1 MLKKVMIMLLMICS
15 LFLFGCG
22 KEENNDSNKNNITY
36 TNKFECIREYKLTKD
51 QVFYATKE
59 EPLNGE
65 KGDAVNVTYTRSYDF
80 DKNGDKL
87 LKYYDITTYDYILDY
102 DMDKTY
108 KLLNKYIDS
117 LKKDNSKSKILTV
130 PFFIASDNIIISS
143 LGPKIKFKYEIIDNV
158 KGKIKT
164 KVTDFGVN
172 NALVEMYFELEIGYL
187 VVIPMNKKESVL
199 KTEILISSKII
210 NGKVPTFYGKNIFKE
225 SSISTSN

>member
-1 MLKKVMIMLLMICS
+1 MKLKERLKRKYYILITFLIS
-15 LFLFGCG
+15 LFLFIIIFSLYS
-22 KEENNDSNKNNITY
+22 KKLNPKLNDYIDFLVKDEIYKKVIKSNNFITNEEVNDILY
-36 TNKFECIREYKLTKD
+36 I
-51 QVFYATKE
+51 
-59 EPLNGE
+59 
-65 KGDAVNVTYTRSYDF
+65 
-80 DKNGDKL
+80 DKNKSNEIV
-87 LKYYDITTYDYILDY
+87 YLDY
-102 DMDKTY
+102 DIDKTY
-108 KLLNKYIDS
+108 KLLNKYIES

-225 SSISTSN
+225 SSVSTSN

>member
-1 MLKKVMIMLLMICS
+1 MKLKERLKRKYYILITFLIS
-15 LFLFGCG
+15 LFLFIIIFSLYS
-22 KEENNDSNKNNITY
+22 KKLNSKLNDYIDFLVKDEIYKKVIKSNNFITNEEVNDILY
-36 TNKFECIREYKLTKD
+36 I
-51 QVFYATKE
+51 
-59 EPLNGE
+59 
-65 KGDAVNVTYTRSYDF
+65 
-80 DKNGDKL
+80 DKNKSNEIV
-87 LKYYDITTYDYILDY
+87 YLDY
-102 DMDKTY
+102 NMDKTY
-108 KLLNKYIDS
+108 KLLNKYIES

-225 SSISTSN
+225 SGVSTSN

>member
-1 MLKKVMIMLLMICS
+1 MKLKERLKRKYYILITFLIS
-15 LFLFGCG
+15 LFLFIIIFSLYS
-22 KEENNDSNKNNITY
+22 KKLNPKLNDYIDFLVKDEIYKKVIKSNNFITNEEVNDILY
-36 TNKFECIREYKLTKD
+36 I
-51 QVFYATKE
+51 
-59 EPLNGE
+59 
-65 KGDAVNVTYTRSYDF
+65 
-80 DKNGDKL
+80 DKNKSNEIV
-87 LKYYDITTYDYILDY
+87 YLDY
-102 DMDKTY
+102 DIDKTY
-108 KLLNKYIDS
+108 KLLNKYIES

-158 KGKIKT
+158 NGKIKT

-225 SSISTSN
+225 SGVSTSN

>member
-1 MLKKVMIMLLMICS
+1 MKLKERLKRKYYILITFLIS
-15 LFLFGCG
+15 LFLFIIIFSLYSE
-22 KEENNDSNKNNITY
+22 KLNPKLNDYIDFLVKDEIYKKVIKSNNFITNEEVNDILY
-36 TNKFECIREYKLTKD
+36 I
-51 QVFYATKE
+51 
-59 EPLNGE
+59 
-65 KGDAVNVTYTRSYDF
+65 
-80 DKNGDKL
+80 DKNKSNEIV
-87 LKYYDITTYDYILDY
+87 YLDY
-102 DMDKTY
+102 DIDKTY

-225 SSISTSN
+225 SSVSTSN

>member
-1 MLKKVMIMLLMICS
+1 MKLKERLKRKYYILITFLIS
-15 LFLFGCG
+15 LFLFIIIFSLYS
-22 KEENNDSNKNNITY
+22 KKLNPKLNDYIDFLVKDEIYKKVIKSNNFITNEEVNDILY
-36 TNKFECIREYKLTKD
+36 I
-51 QVFYATKE
+51 
-59 EPLNGE
+59 
-65 KGDAVNVTYTRSYDF
+65 
-80 DKNGDKL
+80 DKNKSNEIV
-87 LKYYDITTYDYILDY
+87 YLDY
-102 DMDKTY
+102 DIDKTY

-187 VVIPMNKKESVL
+187 VVIPMNKKERVL

-225 SSISTSN
+225 SGVSTSN

>member
-1 MLKKVMIMLLMICS
+1 MFIIIFRLYSKKLNPKLNDYIDFLVKDEIYKKVIKSNNFITN
-15 LFLFGCG
+15 
-22 KEENNDSNKNNITY
+22 EEVNDILY
-36 TNKFECIREYKLTKD
+36 I
-51 QVFYATKE
+51 
-59 EPLNGE
+59 
-65 KGDAVNVTYTRSYDF
+65 
-80 DKNGDKL
+80 DKNKSNEIV
-87 LKYYDITTYDYILDY
+87 YLDY
-102 DMDKTY
+102 DIDKTY
-108 KLLNKYIDS
+108 KLLNKYIES
-117 LKKDNSKSKILTV
+117 IKKDNSKSKILTV

-225 SSISTSN
+225 SSVSTSN

>member
-1 MLKKVMIMLLMICS
+1 MKLKERLKRKYYILITFLIS
-15 LFLFGCG
+15 LFLFIIIFSLYS
-22 KEENNDSNKNNITY
+22 KKLNPKLNDYIDFLVKDEIYKKVIKSNNFITNEEVNDILY
-36 TNKFECIREYKLTKD
+36 I
-51 QVFYATKE
+51 
-59 EPLNGE
+59 
-65 KGDAVNVTYTRSYDF
+65 
-80 DKNGDKL
+80 DKNKSNEIV
-87 LKYYDITTYDYILDY
+87 YLDY
-102 DMDKTY
+102 DIDKTY

-117 LKKDNSKSKILTV
+117 LKKDNSKSKILTI

-199 KTEILISSKII
+199 KTEILISSKVI

-225 SSISTSN
+225 SGVSTSN

>member
-1 MLKKVMIMLLMICS
+1 MKLKERLKRKYYILITFLIS
-15 LFLFGCG
+15 LFLFIIIFSLYS
-22 KEENNDSNKNNITY
+22 KKLNPKLNDYIDFLVKDEIYKKVIKSNNFITNEEVNDILYIDKNDSNEIVY
-36 TNKFECIREYKLTKD
+36 
-51 QVFYATKE
+51 
-59 EPLNGE
+59 
-65 KGDAVNVTYTRSYDF
+65 
-80 DKNGDKL
+80 
-87 LKYYDITTYDYILDY
+87 LDY
-102 DMDKTY
+102 DIDKTY

-130 PFFIASDNIIISS
+130 PLFIASDNIIISS

-199 KTEILISSKII
+199 KIEILISSKII

-225 SSISTSN
+225 SGVSTSN

>member
-1 MLKKVMIMLLMICS
+1 MKLKERLKRKYYILITFLIS
-15 LFLFGCG
+15 LFLFIIIFSLYS
-22 KEENNDSNKNNITY
+22 KKLNPKLNDYIDFLVKDEIYKKVIKSNNFITNEEVNDILY
-36 TNKFECIREYKLTKD
+36 I
-51 QVFYATKE
+51 
-59 EPLNGE
+59 
-65 KGDAVNVTYTRSYDF
+65 
-80 DKNGDKL
+80 DKNKSNEIV
-87 LKYYDITTYDYILDY
+87 YLDY
-102 DMDKTY
+102 DIDKTY

-187 VVIPMNKKESVL
+187 VVIPKNKKESVL

-225 SSISTSN
+225 SGVSTSN

>member
-1 MLKKVMIMLLMICS
+1 MKLKERLKRKYYILITFLIS
-15 LFLFGCG
+15 LFLFIIIFSLYS
-22 KEENNDSNKNNITY
+22 KKLNPKLNDYIDFLVKDEIYKKVIKSNNFITNEEVNDILY
-36 TNKFECIREYKLTKD
+36 I
-51 QVFYATKE
+51 
-59 EPLNGE
+59 
-65 KGDAVNVTYTRSYDF
+65 
-80 DKNGDKL
+80 DKNKSNEIV
-87 LKYYDITTYDYILDY
+87 YLDY
-102 DMDKTY
+102 NMDKTY
-108 KLLNKYIDS
+108 KLLNKYIER
-117 LKKDNSKSKILTV
+117 LKKDNSKSKMLTV
-130 PFFIASDNIIISS
+130 PFFIARDNIIISS

-225 SSISTSN
+225 SGVSTSN

>member
-1 MLKKVMIMLLMICS
+1 MKLKERLKRKYYILITFLIS
-15 LFLFGCG
+15 LFLFIIIFSLYS
-22 KEENNDSNKNNITY
+22 KKLNPKLNDYIDFLVKDEIYKKVINNFITNEEVNDILY
-36 TNKFECIREYKLTKD
+36 I
-51 QVFYATKE
+51 
-59 EPLNGE
+59 
-65 KGDAVNVTYTRSYDF
+65 
-80 DKNGDKL
+80 DKNKSNEIV
-87 LKYYDITTYDYILDY
+87 YLDY
-102 DMDKTY
+102 NMDKTY
-108 KLLNKYIDS
+108 KLLNKYIES

-225 SSISTSN
+225 SGVSTSN

>member
-1 MLKKVMIMLLMICS
+1 MKLKERLKRKYYILITFLIS
-15 LFLFGCG
+15 LFLFIIIFSLYSE
-22 KEENNDSNKNNITY
+22 KLNPKLNDYIDFLVKDEIYKKVIKSNNFITNEEVNNILY
-36 TNKFECIREYKLTKD
+36 I
-51 QVFYATKE
+51 
-59 EPLNGE
+59 
-65 KGDAVNVTYTRSYDF
+65 
-80 DKNGDKL
+80 DKNKSNEIV
-87 LKYYDITTYDYILDY
+87 YLDY
-102 DMDKTY
+102 DIDKTY

-225 SSISTSN
+225 SGVSTSN

>member
-1 MLKKVMIMLLMICS
+1 MKLKERLKRKYYILITFLIS
-15 LFLFGCG
+15 LFLFVIIFSLYS
-22 KEENNDSNKNNITY
+22 KKLNPKLNDYIDFLVKDEIYKKVIKSNNFITNEEINDILYIDKNNSNEIVY
-36 TNKFECIREYKLTKD
+36 
-51 QVFYATKE
+51 
-59 EPLNGE
+59 
-65 KGDAVNVTYTRSYDF
+65 
-80 DKNGDKL
+80 
-87 LKYYDITTYDYILDY
+87 LDY
-102 DMDKTY
+102 DIDKTY

-172 NALVEMYFELEIGYL
+172 NALVEMFFELEIGYL

-225 SSISTSN
+225 SGVSTSN

>member
-1 MLKKVMIMLLMICS
+1 MKLKERLKRKYYILITFLIS
-15 LFLFGCG
+15 LFLFIIIFSLYS
-22 KEENNDSNKNNITY
+22 KKLNPKLNDYIDFLVKDEIYKKVIKSNNFITNEEVNDILY
-36 TNKFECIREYKLTKD
+36 I
-51 QVFYATKE
+51 
-59 EPLNGE
+59 
-65 KGDAVNVTYTRSYDF
+65 
-80 DKNGDKL
+80 DKNKSNEIV
-87 LKYYDITTYDYILDY
+87 YLDY
-102 DMDKTY
+102 DIDKTY
-108 KLLNKYIDS
+108 KLLNKYIES

-143 LGPKIKFKYEIIDNV
+143 LGPKVKFKYEIIDNV

-225 SSISTSN
+225 SSVSTSN

>member
-1 MLKKVMIMLLMICS
+1 MKLKERLKRKYYILITFLIS
-15 LFLFGCG
+15 LFLFIIIFSLYS
-22 KEENNDSNKNNITY
+22 KKLNPKLNDYIDFLVKDEIYKKVIKSNNFITNEEVNNILY
-36 TNKFECIREYKLTKD
+36 I
-51 QVFYATKE
+51 
-59 EPLNGE
+59 
-65 KGDAVNVTYTRSYDF
+65 
-80 DKNGDKL
+80 DKNKSNEIV
-87 LKYYDITTYDYILDY
+87 YLDY
-102 DMDKTY
+102 DIDKTY

-199 KTEILISSKII
+199 KTEILISSKVI

-225 SSISTSN
+225 SGVSTSN

>member
-1 MLKKVMIMLLMICS
+1 MKLKERLKRKYYILITFLIS
-15 LFLFGCG
+15 LFLFIIIFSLYS
-22 KEENNDSNKNNITY
+22 KKLNPKLNDYIDFLVKDEIYKKVIKSNNFITNEEVNDILY
-36 TNKFECIREYKLTKD
+36 I
-51 QVFYATKE
+51 
-59 EPLNGE
+59 
-65 KGDAVNVTYTRSYDF
+65 
-80 DKNGDKL
+80 DKNKSNEIV
-87 LKYYDITTYDYILDY
+87 YLDY
-102 DMDKTY
+102 NMDKTY
-108 KLLNKYIDS
+108 KLLNKYIES

-172 NALVEMYFELEIGYL
+172 NALVELYFELEIGYL

-225 SSISTSN
+225 SGVSTSN

>member
-1 MLKKVMIMLLMICS
+1 MKLKERLKRKYYILITFLIS
-15 LFLFGCG
+15 LFLFIIIFSLYS
-22 KEENNDSNKNNITY
+22 KKLNPKLNDYIDFLVKDEIYKKVIKSNNFITNEEVNDILY
-36 TNKFECIREYKLTKD
+36 I
-51 QVFYATKE
+51 
-59 EPLNGE
+59 
-65 KGDAVNVTYTRSYDF
+65 
-80 DKNGDKL
+80 DKNKSNEIV
-87 LKYYDITTYDYILDY
+87 YLDY
-102 DMDKTY
+102 DIDKTY

-225 SSISTSN
+225 SSVSTSN

>member
-1 MLKKVMIMLLMICS
+1 MKLKERLKRKYYILITFLIS
-15 LFLFGCG
+15 LFLFIIIFSLYS
-22 KEENNDSNKNNITY
+22 KKLNPKLNDYIDFLVKDEIYKKVIKSNNFITNEEVNDILY
-36 TNKFECIREYKLTKD
+36 I
-51 QVFYATKE
+51 
-59 EPLNGE
+59 
-65 KGDAVNVTYTRSYDF
+65 
-80 DKNGDKL
+80 DKNKSNEIV
-87 LKYYDITTYDYILDY
+87 YLDY
-102 DMDKTY
+102 NMDKTY
-108 KLLNKYIDS
+108 KLLNKYIES

-225 SSISTSN
+225 SGVSTSN

>member
-1 MLKKVMIMLLMICS
+1 MKLKERLKRKYYILITFLIS
-15 LFLFGCG
+15 LFLFIIIFSLYS
-22 KEENNDSNKNNITY
+22 KKLNPKLNDYIDFLVKDEIYKKVIKSNNFITNEEINDILYIDKNNSNEIVY
-36 TNKFECIREYKLTKD
+36 
-51 QVFYATKE
+51 
-59 EPLNGE
+59 
-65 KGDAVNVTYTRSYDF
+65 
-80 DKNGDKL
+80 
-87 LKYYDITTYDYILDY
+87 LDY
-102 DMDKTY
+102 DIDKTY

-143 LGPKIKFKYEIIDNV
+143 LGPKVKFKYEIIDNV

-225 SSISTSN
+225 SSVSTSN

>member
-1 MLKKVMIMLLMICS
+1 MKLKERLKRKYYILITFLIS
-15 LFLFGCG
+15 LFLFTLIFSLYS
-22 KEENNDSNKNNITY
+22 KKLNPKLNDYIDFLVKDEIYKKVIKSNNFITNEEINDILYIDKNNSNEIVY
-36 TNKFECIREYKLTKD
+36 
-51 QVFYATKE
+51 
-59 EPLNGE
+59 
-65 KGDAVNVTYTRSYDF
+65 
-80 DKNGDKL
+80 
-87 LKYYDITTYDYILDY
+87 LDY
-102 DMDKTY
+102 DIDKTY

-143 LGPKIKFKYEIIDNV
+143 LGPKVKFKYEIMNNV

-199 KTEILISSKII
+199 KTEILISSKVI

-225 SSISTSN
+225 SSVSTSN

>member
-1 MLKKVMIMLLMICS
+1 MKLKERLKRKYYILITFLIS
-15 LFLFGCG
+15 LFLFIIIFSLYS
-22 KEENNDSNKNNITY
+22 KKLNPKLNDYIDFLVKDEIYKKVIKSNNFITNEEVNDILY
-36 TNKFECIREYKLTKD
+36 I
-51 QVFYATKE
+51 
-59 EPLNGE
+59 
-65 KGDAVNVTYTRSYDF
+65 
-80 DKNGDKL
+80 DKNKSNEIV
-87 LKYYDITTYDYILDY
+87 YLDY
-102 DMDKTY
+102 NMDKTY
-108 KLLNKYIDS
+108 KLLNKYIES

-225 SSISTSN
+225 SDVSTSN

>member
-1 MLKKVMIMLLMICS
+1 MKLKERLKRKYYILITFLIS
-15 LFLFGCG
+15 LFLFIIIFSLYS
-22 KEENNDSNKNNITY
+22 KKLNPKLNDYIDFLVKDEIYKKVIKSNNFITNEEVNDILY
-36 TNKFECIREYKLTKD
+36 I
-51 QVFYATKE
+51 
-59 EPLNGE
+59 
-65 KGDAVNVTYTRSYDF
+65 
-80 DKNGDKL
+80 DKNKSNEIV
-87 LKYYDITTYDYILDY
+87 YLDY
-102 DMDKTY
+102 DIDKTY

-130 PFFIASDNIIISS
+130 PLFIASDNIIISS

-172 NALVEMYFELEIGYL
+172 NALVEIYFELEIGYL
-187 VVIPMNKKESVL
+187 VVIPMNKKESIL

-225 SSISTSN
+225 SGVSTSN

>member
-1 MLKKVMIMLLMICS
+1 MKLKERLKRKYYILITFLIS
-15 LFLFGCG
+15 LFLFIIIFSLYS
-22 KEENNDSNKNNITY
+22 KKLNPKLNDYIDFLVKDEIYKKVIKSNNFITNEEVNDILY
-36 TNKFECIREYKLTKD
+36 I
-51 QVFYATKE
+51 
-59 EPLNGE
+59 
-65 KGDAVNVTYTRSYDF
+65 
-80 DKNGDKL
+80 DKNKSNEIV
-87 LKYYDITTYDYILDY
+87 YLDY
-102 DMDKTY
+102 DIDKTY
-108 KLLNKYIDS
+108 KLLNKYIDN

-143 LGPKIKFKYEIIDNV
+143 LGPKVKFKYEIIDNV

-225 SSISTSN
+225 SGVSTSN

>member
-1 MLKKVMIMLLMICS
+1 MKLKERLKRKYYILITFLIS
-15 LFLFGCG
+15 LFLFIIIFSLYSE
-22 KEENNDSNKNNITY
+22 KLNPKLNDYIDFLVKDEIYKKVIKSNNFITNEEVNDILY
-36 TNKFECIREYKLTKD
+36 I
-51 QVFYATKE
+51 
-59 EPLNGE
+59 
-65 KGDAVNVTYTRSYDF
+65 
-80 DKNGDKL
+80 DKNKSNEIV
-87 LKYYDITTYDYILDY
+87 YLDY
-102 DMDKTY
+102 DIDKTY

-143 LGPKIKFKYEIIDNV
+143 LGPKVKFKYEIIDNV

-187 VVIPMNKKESVL
+187 VVIPMNKKQSVL

-225 SSISTSN
+225 SGVSTSN

>member
-1 MLKKVMIMLLMICS
+1 MKLKEKLKRKYYILITFLIS
-15 LFLFGCG
+15 LFLFIIIFSLYS
-22 KEENNDSNKNNITY
+22 KKLNPKLNDYIDFLVKDEIYKKVIKSNNFITNEEVNDILY
-36 TNKFECIREYKLTKD
+36 I
-51 QVFYATKE
+51 
-59 EPLNGE
+59 
-65 KGDAVNVTYTRSYDF
+65 
-80 DKNGDKL
+80 DKNKSNEIV
-87 LKYYDITTYDYILDY
+87 YLDY
-102 DMDKTY
+102 DIDKTY

-225 SSISTSN
+225 SSVSTSN

>member
-1 MLKKVMIMLLMICS
+1 MKLKERLKRKYYILITFLIS
-15 LFLFGCG
+15 LFLFIIIFSLYS
-22 KEENNDSNKNNITY
+22 KKLNPKLNDYIDFLVKDEIYQKVIKSNNFITNEEVNDILY
-36 TNKFECIREYKLTKD
+36 I
-51 QVFYATKE
+51 
-59 EPLNGE
+59 
-65 KGDAVNVTYTRSYDF
+65 
-80 DKNGDKL
+80 DKNKSNEIV
-87 LKYYDITTYDYILDY
+87 YLDY
-102 DMDKTY
+102 DIDKTY

-143 LGPKIKFKYEIIDNV
+143 LGPKVKFKYEIIDNV

-225 SSISTSN
+225 SGVSTSN

>member
-1 MLKKVMIMLLMICS
+1 MKLKERLKRKYYILITFLIS
-15 LFLFGCG
+15 LFLFIIIFSLYS
-22 KEENNDSNKNNITY
+22 KKLNPKLNDYIDFLVKDEIYKKVIKSNNFITNEEVNDILY
-36 TNKFECIREYKLTKD
+36 I
-51 QVFYATKE
+51 
-59 EPLNGE
+59 
-65 KGDAVNVTYTRSYDF
+65 
-80 DKNGDKL
+80 DKNKSNEIV
-87 LKYYDITTYDYILDY
+87 YLDY
-102 DMDKTY
+102 DIDKTY

-130 PFFIASDNIIISS
+130 PLFIASDNIIISS

-187 VVIPMNKKESVL
+187 VVIPMNKKENVL
-199 KTEILISSKII
+199 KTEILISSKVI

-225 SSISTSN
+225 SGVSTSN

>member
-1 MLKKVMIMLLMICS
+1 MKLKERLKRKYYILITFLIS
-15 LFLFGCG
+15 LFLFVIIFSLYS
-22 KEENNDSNKNNITY
+22 KKLNPKLNDYIDFLVKDEIYKKVIKSNNFITNEEINDILYIDKNNSNEIVY
-36 TNKFECIREYKLTKD
+36 
-51 QVFYATKE
+51 
-59 EPLNGE
+59 
-65 KGDAVNVTYTRSYDF
+65 
-80 DKNGDKL
+80 
-87 LKYYDITTYDYILDY
+87 LDY
-102 DMDKTY
+102 DIDKTY

-225 SSISTSN
+225 SGVSTSN

>member
-1 MLKKVMIMLLMICS
+1 MKLKERLKRKYYILITFLIS
-15 LFLFGCG
+15 LFLFIIIFSLYSE
-22 KEENNDSNKNNITY
+22 KLNPKLNDYIDFLVKDEIYKKVIKSNNFITNEEVNDILY
-36 TNKFECIREYKLTKD
+36 I
-51 QVFYATKE
+51 
-59 EPLNGE
+59 
-65 KGDAVNVTYTRSYDF
+65 
-80 DKNGDKL
+80 DKNKSNEIV
-87 LKYYDITTYDYILDY
+87 YLDY
-102 DMDKTY
+102 DIDKTY

-130 PFFIASDNIIISS
+130 PLFIASDNIIISS

-225 SSISTSN
+225 SGVSTSN

>member
-1 MLKKVMIMLLMICS
+1 MFIIIFSLYSKKLNPKLNDYIDFLVKDEIYKKVIKSNNFITN
-15 LFLFGCG
+15 
-22 KEENNDSNKNNITY
+22 EEVNDILYIDKNNSNEIVY
-36 TNKFECIREYKLTKD
+36 
-51 QVFYATKE
+51 
-59 EPLNGE
+59 
-65 KGDAVNVTYTRSYDF
+65 
-80 DKNGDKL
+80 
-87 LKYYDITTYDYILDY
+87 LDY
-102 DMDKTY
+102 DIDKTY
-108 KLLNKYIDS
+108 KLLNKYIDN

-225 SSISTSN
+225 SGVSTSN

>member
-1 MLKKVMIMLLMICS
+1 MKLKERLKRKYYILITFLIS
-15 LFLFGCG
+15 LFLFIIIFSLYS
-22 KEENNDSNKNNITY
+22 KKLNPKLNDYIDFLVKDEIYKKVIKSNNFITNEEVNDILY
-36 TNKFECIREYKLTKD
+36 I
-51 QVFYATKE
+51 
-59 EPLNGE
+59 
-65 KGDAVNVTYTRSYDF
+65 
-80 DKNGDKL
+80 DKNKSNEIV
-87 LKYYDITTYDYILDY
+87 YLDY
-102 DMDKTY
+102 DIDKTY

-130 PFFIASDNIIISS
+130 PFFISSDNIIISS
-143 LGPKIKFKYEIIDNV
+143 LGPKVKFKYEIIDNV

-225 SSISTSN
+225 SGVSTSN

>member
-1 MLKKVMIMLLMICS
+1 MKLKERLKRKYYILITFLIS
-15 LFLFGCG
+15 LFLFIIIFSLYS
-22 KEENNDSNKNNITY
+22 KKLNPKLNDYIDFLVKDEIYKKVIKSNNFITNEEINDILY
-36 TNKFECIREYKLTKD
+36 I
-51 QVFYATKE
+51 
-59 EPLNGE
+59 
-65 KGDAVNVTYTRSYDF
+65 
-80 DKNGDKL
+80 DKNKSNEIV
-87 LKYYDITTYDYILDY
+87 YLDY
-102 DMDKTY
+102 DIDKTY

-143 LGPKIKFKYEIIDNV
+143 LGPKVKFKYEIIDNV

-225 SSISTSN
+225 SGVSTSN

>member
-1 MLKKVMIMLLMICS
+1 MKLKERLKRKYYILITFLIS
-15 LFLFGCG
+15 LFLFIIIFSLYS
-22 KEENNDSNKNNITY
+22 KKLNPKLNDYIDFLVKDEIYKKVIKSNNFITNEEVNDILYIDKNDSNEIVY
-36 TNKFECIREYKLTKD
+36 
-51 QVFYATKE
+51 
-59 EPLNGE
+59 
-65 KGDAVNVTYTRSYDF
+65 
-80 DKNGDKL
+80 
-87 LKYYDITTYDYILDY
+87 LDY
-102 DMDKTY
+102 NMDKTY
-108 KLLNKYIDS
+108 KLLNKYIES

-143 LGPKIKFKYEIIDNV
+143 LGPKVKFKYEIMNNV

-225 SSISTSN
+225 SSVSTSN

>member
-1 MLKKVMIMLLMICS
+1 MKLKERLKRKYYILITFLIR
-15 LFLFGCG
+15 LFLFIIIFSLYS
-22 KEENNDSNKNNITY
+22 KKLNPKLNDYIDFLVKDEIYKKVIKSNNFITNEEVNDILY
-36 TNKFECIREYKLTKD
+36 I
-51 QVFYATKE
+51 
-59 EPLNGE
+59 
-65 KGDAVNVTYTRSYDF
+65 
-80 DKNGDKL
+80 DKNKSNEIV
-87 LKYYDITTYDYILDY
+87 YLDY
-102 DMDKTY
+102 DIDKTY

-225 SSISTSN
+225 SGVSTSN

>member
-1 MLKKVMIMLLMICS
+1 MKLKERLKRKYYILITFLIS
-15 LFLFGCG
+15 LFLFIIIFSLYS
-22 KEENNDSNKNNITY
+22 KKQNPKLNDYIDFLVKDEIYKKVIKSNNFITNEEVNDILY
-36 TNKFECIREYKLTKD
+36 I
-51 QVFYATKE
+51 
-59 EPLNGE
+59 
-65 KGDAVNVTYTRSYDF
+65 
-80 DKNGDKL
+80 DKNKSNEIV
-87 LKYYDITTYDYILDY
+87 YLDY
-102 DMDKTY
+102 NMDKTY
-108 KLLNKYIDS
+108 KLLNKYIES

-225 SSISTSN
+225 SGVSTSN